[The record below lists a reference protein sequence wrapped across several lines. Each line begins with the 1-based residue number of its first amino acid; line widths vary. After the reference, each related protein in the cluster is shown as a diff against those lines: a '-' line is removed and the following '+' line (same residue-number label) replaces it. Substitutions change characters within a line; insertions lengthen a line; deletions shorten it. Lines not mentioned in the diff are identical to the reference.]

1 MTKRPDA
8 TIVAKVLISIVLDT
22 HRLLYYALRLVTRF
36 PRGFPAG
43 MQQVAA

>member
-8 TIVAKVLISIVLDT
+8 TIVVKVLIYILLDA
-22 HRLLYYALRLVTRF
+22 HRMSYYTLRLVARF

-43 MQQVAA
+43 TQQLAA